1 MNRCLAGNKAVKVG
15 LGMLSLAIVANH
27 FLNVHDFAKGLL
39 YGISIGF
46 LLMGIYRKS
55 LSK

>member
-15 LGMLSLAIVANH
+15 LGMLSLAIVANQ

-39 YGISIGF
+39 YGIAIGC
-46 LLMGIYRKS
+46 LLIGIYRKS